1 MAMTQP
7 VQEHPD
13 TSSAGLPSGHP
24 LRAVSELMAD
34 QVSHVLAAVEDLQRV
49 ECLDEEQRAEVHAI
63 LEAIRHDNESQAAA
77 VTDLM
82 GKLTEIGDA

>member
-1 MAMTQP
+1 MTQP

-13 TSSAGLPSGHP
+13 TSSARLPSGHP

-63 LEAIRHDNESQAAA
+63 LEAIRHDNESQAEA
-77 VTDLM
+77 VTGLL
-82 GKLTEIGDA
+82 GKLRETGNA

>member
-1 MAMTQP
+1 MTQP

-13 TSSAGLPSGHP
+13 TSSTALPSEHP
-24 LRAVSELMAD
+24 LRAVSDLMAD
-34 QVSHVLAAVEDLQRV
+34 QVSHALAAVEDLQRV

-77 VTDLM
+77 VTNLM
-82 GKLTEIGDA
+82 GMLPEIGNA